1 MKLNILKVL
10 RGAATIASVTGGSPL
25 GAVIGVVNALTSEK
39 VTQVDREASPIDE
52 TVVSALHVATQAAQ
66 SGHADPL
73 SLVMTAV
80 DLVHPPASGTET
92 ATPLS
97 PVAALDPDRA
107 KVLADRRRLAD
118 GMTRIQA
125 LIAQMK
131 ARKG

>member
-1 MKLNILKVL
+1 MKLDILKVL
-10 RGAATIASVTGGSPL
+10 RGAATVASLTGGSPL

-39 VTQVDREASPIDE
+39 VTQVDREPSPIDE
-52 TVVSALHVATQAAQ
+52 TVVSALHIATQAAQ
-66 SGHADPL
+66 GGHTDPL

-80 DLVHPPASGTET
+80 DLVHSAPRPNEI
-92 ATPLS
+92 
-97 PVAALDPDRA
+97 VDPDRA

-131 ARKG
+131 ARKQ